1 MADLYYFDSRPKLR
15 PVPIQSVRGNSRAS
29 ERSCHW
35 LRKQFSSQRH
45 EWIVRFVRENRQMAN
60 RNLYREDVLQML
72 FADLTLKGNI
82 CLLEMT
88 IGPSNDRASPGT
100 SLQRNGAARAR
111 RESSRSTNKWSFDPC
126 PTGMGVAGVDVVVVS
141 IGELL
146 ISELNG
152 APLAPR
158 RGADDQP
165 DCVFFS
171 DRARSTGRQYRCS
184 QCGVGLPYSQ
194 EL

>member
-1 MADLYYFDSRPKLR
+1 M
-15 PVPIQSVRGNSRAS
+15 
-29 ERSCHW
+29 
-35 LRKQFSSQRH
+35 RKQFSSQRH

-60 RNLYREDVLQML
+60 RNLYCEDVLQML
-72 FADLTLKGNI
+72 FADSDSEGEYFPFGNDDR
-82 CLLEMT
+82 
-88 IGPSNDRASPGT
+88 PSNDHASPGT
-100 SLQRNGAARAR
+100 SLQRNGAAMQGERVHEAQT
-111 RESSRSTNKWSFDPC
+111 SDHLTLC

-146 ISELNG
+146 ISELT
-152 APLAPR
+152 R
-158 RGADDQP
+158 RGADDRP

>member
-1 MADLYYFDSRPKLR
+1 M
-15 PVPIQSVRGNSRAS
+15 
-29 ERSCHW
+29 
-35 LRKQFSSQRH
+35 
-45 EWIVRFVRENRQMAN
+45 RFVRENRQMAN

-72 FADLTLKGNI
+72 FADSVSEGEYLPFGNDDQ
-82 CLLEMT
+82 
-88 IGPSNDRASPGT
+88 PSNDRASPGT
-100 SLQRNGAARAR
+100 SLQRNGAAVQGERVHEAQT
-111 RESSRSTNKWSFDPC
+111 SDQLTLC

-146 ISELNG
+146 ISELTE
-152 APLAPR
+152 R
-158 RGADDQP
+158 RGADDRP

-171 DRARSTGRQYRCS
+171 DRARSTGHQYRCS

>member
-1 MADLYYFDSRPKLR
+1 M
-15 PVPIQSVRGNSRAS
+15 
-29 ERSCHW
+29 
-35 LRKQFSSQRH
+35 RKQFNSQRH

-60 RNLYREDVLQML
+60 RKLYREDVLQML
-72 FADLTLKGNI
+72 FADSDSEGEYLPFGNDDW
-82 CLLEMT
+82 
-88 IGPSNDRASPGT
+88 PSNDRASPGT
-100 SLQRNGAARAR
+100 SLQRNGAAMQGERVHEAQT
-111 RESSRSTNKWSFDPC
+111 SDHLTLC
-126 PTGMGVAGVDVVVVS
+126 PKGMGVAGVDVVVVS
-141 IGELL
+141 MESCWSL
-146 ISELNG
+146 SSRSAVDRWAHG

-158 RGADDQP
+158 RGADDRP

>member
-1 MADLYYFDSRPKLR
+1 MCCKCYSL
-15 PVPIQSVRGNSRAS
+15 I
-29 ERSCHW
+29 
-35 LRKQFSSQRH
+35 
-45 EWIVRFVRENRQMAN
+45 
-60 RNLYREDVLQML
+60 
-72 FADLTLKGNI
+72 LTLKGNI

-88 IGPSNDRASPGT
+88 IGRLMIALLPVHLCSAMVPRVQGERVHEAQT
-100 SLQRNGAARAR
+100 SDHL
-111 RESSRSTNKWSFDPC
+111 TLC

-146 ISELNG
+146 ISAHG

-158 RGADDQP
+158 RGADDRP